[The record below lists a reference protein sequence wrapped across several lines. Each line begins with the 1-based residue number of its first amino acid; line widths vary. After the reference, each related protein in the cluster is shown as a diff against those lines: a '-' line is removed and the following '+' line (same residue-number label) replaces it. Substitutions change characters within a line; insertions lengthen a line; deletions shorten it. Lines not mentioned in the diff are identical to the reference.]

1 MTTKNQSH
9 VLNPRMSQTFFRSL
23 SSWLERDGPLSALLT
38 LPSAI
43 WMLGV
48 IGYPVGLVLWMSVH
62 KLKTVEANPPYV
74 GLENYRKI
82 LDKPEFWDSTQ
93 LTITWA
99 LGNLGLIV
107 PIGIAV
113 AVLLNTH
120 FRGQRVVRTWS
131 LLPWMFPIVVNIL
144 IWRWI
149 LDPVAGVLNYSL
161 LKLSII
167 SQPVSFFADR
177 ETAMLVVILVN
188 VWRWTPFMAVVTL
201 GAMQTISQSLYEAAR
216 VDGASSWGSFWYI
229 TLPLIRPAVANTAFI
244 LGIWLFN
251 MFPPIWLMTQGGP
264 ADGTTTLPILIYK
277 QGLQLFRMS
286 DAATISVLLLLIFVV
301 PFTTIY
307 LAAFGRRTLR

>member
-1 MTTKNQSH
+1 MTTKDHAQELKPGMPHNII
-9 VLNPRMSQTFFRSL
+9 RSIMA
-23 SSWLERDGPLSALLT
+23 WLERDGPLSALLT
-38 LPSAI
+38 LPSAL
-43 WMLGV
+43 WMIGI

-62 KLKTVEANPPYV
+62 KLKTVETNPPYV
-74 GLENYRKI
+74 GLDNYRKI
-82 LDKPEFWDSTQ
+82 LDKPEFWDSTK

-99 LGNLGLIV
+99 LGNLVLIV
-107 PIGIAV
+107 PIGILI
-113 AVLLNTH
+113 AVLLNTQ

-161 LKLSII
+161 LKLHLI
-167 SQPVSFFADR
+167 SQPLSFFANR

-201 GAMQTISQSLYEAAR
+201 GAMQTISQTLYEAAR
-216 VDGASSWGSFWYI
+216 VDGASSWDSFWHI
-229 TLPLIRPAVANTAFI
+229 TMPLIRPAVANTAFI

-307 LAAFGRRTLR
+307 LATFGRRTLR

>member
-1 MTTKNQSH
+1 MTTKSH
-9 VLNPRMSQTFFRSL
+9 TQDLNRIIPRNVIRSI

-38 LPSAI
+38 LPSAL
-43 WMLGV
+43 WMLGI

-62 KLKTVEANPPYV
+62 KLKTIETNPPYV
-74 GLENYRKI
+74 GLDNYRKI
-82 LDKPEFWDSTQ
+82 LEKPEFWDSTK

-99 LGNLGLIV
+99 LGNLVLIV
-107 PIGIAV
+107 PIGIAI
-113 AVLLNTH
+113 AVLLNTQ

-144 IWRWI
+144 MWRWI
-149 LDPVAGVLNYSL
+149 LDPVAGVLSYSL
-161 LKLSII
+161 LKLHLVSK
-167 SQPVSFFADR
+167 PVSFFASR
-177 ETAMLVVILVN
+177 ETAMAVVILVN

-201 GAMQTISQSLYEAAR
+201 GAMQTISQTLYEAAR
-216 VDGASSWGSFWYI
+216 VDGASGWDTFWHI

-307 LAAFGRRTLR
+307 LATFGRRALR